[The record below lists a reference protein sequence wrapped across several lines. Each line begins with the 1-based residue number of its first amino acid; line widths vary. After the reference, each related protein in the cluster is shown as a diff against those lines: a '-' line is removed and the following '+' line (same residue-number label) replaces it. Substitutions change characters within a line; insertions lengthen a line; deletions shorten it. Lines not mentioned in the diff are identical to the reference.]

1 MPSLSPY
8 TGDKMEGR
16 TLRTFLRTWIPSPL
30 ALHSF
35 ILMPSQSSLEL
46 RWQVGQLLIMG
57 FDGTAMSE
65 RLRLMLATLSP
76 GGVILFKRNIEEAA
90 QTHRLLRESQKAIST
105 PMFLCVDMEGGTVD
119 RLRDVIAPAPSVA
132 EVAAAGSKKLFRKHG
147 QLIGEEVRALG
158 FNTDFAPVL
167 DLQFAAS
174 KNVLTSRTVSANPK
188 QTIEYARHFL
198 RGLRDCN
205 VTGCG
210 KHFPGLGEANL
221 DSHIDLPSISKPWK
235 RVWKEDLLPYRE
247 LRRELPFVMVAHAAY
262 PEVTVDTLPASLS
275 KHWMNGIL
283 RKKVGYRGLIITDD
297 LDMGGVLAAATIE
310 DAAVETLCAGADMF
324 LVCHKEENVRRA
336 FEAVCKRAEADK
348 KFARLVEEKSRR
360 VLDAKKKSRA
370 LKARVA
376 PAPTEKTVD
385 RLRRSIWEFSEEV
398 RAYSMAGAEV
408 SR

>member
-1 MPSLSPY
+1 MPS
-8 TGDKMEGR
+8 K
-16 TLRTFLRTWIPSPL
+16 
-30 ALHSF
+30 
-35 ILMPSQSSLEL
+35 SSLEL
-46 RWQVGQLLIMG
+46 RRQVGQLLIMG

-90 QTHRLLRESQKAIST
+90 QTHRLLRESQKAVPT

-119 RLRDVIAPAPSVA
+119 RLRDVIAPAPAVA

-147 QLIGEEVRALG
+147 QLIGEEVRAMG

-188 QTIEYARHFL
+188 QTIDYARQFL
-198 RGLRDCN
+198 RGLSDCN
-205 VTGCG
+205 VIGCG

-235 RVWKEDLLPYRE
+235 RLWEEDLLPYRE

-262 PEVTVDTLPASLS
+262 PEVTVDTMPASLS
-275 KHWMNGIL
+275 THWMDRVL
-283 RKKVGYRGLIITDD
+283 RTKIGYRGLIITDD
-297 LDMGGVLAAATIE
+297 LDMGGVLTAATIE
-310 DAAVETLCAGADMF
+310 DAAVETLHAGADMF

-348 KFARLVEEKSRR
+348 KFARLVEEKLRR
-360 VLDAKKKSRA
+360 VLDAKKRSRA

-376 PAPTEKTVD
+376 PAPTEKAVD
-385 RLRRSIWEFSEEV
+385 RLRRGIWEFSEEV
-398 RAYSMAGAEV
+398 RAYSMAGAEA
-408 SR
+408 SG